1 MREIRDLRFKRIE
14 MELQITLLIYI
25 IPYIHNSNTFCP
37 ICSTDKYPYGV
48 KKLHMYHTSP
58 VTLVLIAPGKFH
70 DASRVYNT
78 IDIDRGHEHAFRIRY
93 ITSLSILQALC
104 ILRVSIQNNLE
115 KK

>member
-1 MREIRDLRFKRIE
+1 

-93 ITSLSILQALC
+93 ITSLSMLQALC
-104 ILRVSIQNNLE
+104 ILRVTIQNNLE